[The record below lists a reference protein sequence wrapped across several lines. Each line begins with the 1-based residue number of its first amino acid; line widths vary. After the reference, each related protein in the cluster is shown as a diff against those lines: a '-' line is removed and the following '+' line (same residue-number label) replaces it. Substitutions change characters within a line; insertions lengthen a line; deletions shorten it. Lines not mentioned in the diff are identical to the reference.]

1 MVMLPLGEVFEDVFW
16 IAIPS
21 LPGVV
26 YVSCGQCQTVNQSEC
41 SEVGWSM
48 QGYIHVA
55 SGQLPIVHTVE
66 PL

>member
-1 MVMLPLGEVFEDVFW
+1 LEKFFEEVFL
-16 IAIPS
+16 IAILS

-55 SGQLPIVHTVE
+55 SGALPIVYTVE